1 MIQRLINWLALTPTE
16 RNVILFLTL
25 TLVVGAAIR
34 YYQASVPQNRQF
46 DYTSVDSTFAVFQK
60 RLASDSIRQAEGA
73 LKRVVNINRAT
84 KAELTTLPG
93 IGDALADR
101 IIRQREEQGAFETIS
116 DVQKIKGISKKK
128 FEKLKPLIAV
138 Q

>member
-34 YYQASVPQNRQF
+34 YYQESVPPNRQF
-46 DYTSVDSTFAVFQK
+46 DYSAVDSTFAVFQK
-60 RLASDSIRQAEGA
+60 NLASDSIRKEDGA
-73 LKRVVNINRAT
+73 SNRVININMAT
-84 KAELTTLPG
+84 KAELTSLPG

-101 IIRQREEQGAFETIS
+101 IIRQREELGEFETIT
-116 DVQKIKGISKKK
+116 DLQKIKGISKKK
-128 FEKLKPLIAV
+128 FDKLKLLIAV

>member
-25 TLVVGAAIR
+25 TLVIGAAIR
-34 YYQASVPQNRQF
+34 FYQETVPPDRQF
-46 DYTSVDSTFAVFQK
+46 DYTAVDSTFAVFQK
-60 RLASDSIRQAEGA
+60 RVASDSIRREQGGPN
-73 LKRVVNINRAT
+73 RIININVAT
-84 KAELTTLPG
+84 KAELTSLPG
-93 IGDALADR
+93 IGDVLADR
-101 IIRQREEQGAFETIS
+101 IIRQREEQGEFEMIS
-116 DVQKIKGISKKK
+116 ELQKIKGISKKK

>member
-25 TLVVGAAIR
+25 TLVIGAAIR
-34 YYQASVPQNRQF
+34 FYQERFSPNRQF

-60 RLASDSIRQAEGA
+60 RVASDSLHQNEGA
-73 LKRVVNINRAT
+73 SNRVVNINIAT
-84 KAELTTLPG
+84 KAELTNLPG
-93 IGDALADR
+93 IGGVLADR
-101 IIRQREEQGAFETIS
+101 IIRQREEQGEFESIS
-116 DVQKIKGISKKK
+116 ELQKVKGISKKK